1 VERNTVTQKCI
12 CCHKEKDIKL
22 FKEKCKTCKLCK
34 WFKKHQ
40 LNIPDDWNEDD
51 VKYVIEQIH
60 DSHTSYLNDIAK
72 DLDRPLNDIIILL
85 KDKLELHNIRNQ
97 KVRIKV
103 ICDNCGKEFEISPY
117 KLKINNFNFCT
128 HECYSKYRSKY
139 YVGEKASVYT
149 KTKCECDNC
158 HKEILIPKNKLK
170 AVNAEGISHNFCNHK
185 CYSEFRSKYYVGN
198 KLYNTGIHFSDEQRE
213 QCRINTAKCY
223 ADGKIKRNTKPQII
237 INSLLNDMD
246 IKYQNEKIYK
256 YYSVDNYLID
266 SNLIIEVMGDYFH
279 ANPSKYNNYN
289 QLNKMQ
295 QKDVIRD
302 KRKHTYIKKYYNIEI
317 LYLWESDILN
327 NLSLC
332 KALIA
337 EYISNNGVLKD
348 YNSFNYQLDT
358 LTNKLVKNK
367 NINPYFI

>member
-1 VERNTVTQKCI
+1 MTQKCI
-12 CCHKEKDIKL
+12 CCHKEKDSKL
-22 FKEKCKTCKLCK
+22 FSKRYKTCKLCK
-34 WFKKHQ
+34 WFEKHQ
-40 LNIPDDWNEDD
+40 LSIPNDWTEDD

-60 DSHTSYLNDIAK
+60 DSHTNYLNDIAK
-72 DLDRPLNDIIILL
+72 DLNRPLNDIIILL

-158 HKEILIPKNKLK
+158 HKEILIPQNKLK

-198 KLYNTGIHFSDEQRE
+198 KLYNTGIHLSDEQRE

-223 ADGKIKRNTKPQII
+223 TDGKIKRNTKPQII
-237 INSLLNDMD
+237 IDSLLNNMN
-246 IKYQNEKIYK
+246 IKYQNEKLYK

-279 ANPSKYNNYN
+279 ANPLKYNDYN

-302 KRKHTYIKKYYNIEI
+302 RRKHTYIKKYYNIEI

-327 NLSLC
+327 NLNLC

-337 EYISNNGVLKD
+337 KYISNNGVLKD

-358 LTNKLVKNK
+358 LTNKIVRNK